1 MMLLLGFASQLMF
14 YGSAE
19 KKTSRKKKNKNE
31 TRLVCEVLYREVF
44 HKDLDALWWGAFFRT
59 QLSPPIFFIERK
71 KHLWNKA
78 EIPIKTIR
86 VIWGLGMK
94 ILYIIYNV

>member
-44 HKDLDALWWGAFFRT
+44 HKDLDAL
-59 QLSPPIFFIERK
+59 
-71 KHLWNKA
+71 
-78 EIPIKTIR
+78 
-86 VIWGLGMK
+86 
-94 ILYIIYNV
+94 